1 MSYFAKPN
9 FIIYDEWFDDFKK
22 TKVDYKNK
30 EIKTF
35 SNMHEFFYAQ
45 SNYKCGASENNFQLD
60 IKVNEKKIFTNNNLE
75 KNSKKYTSVSS
86 KKFRFFEQITK
97 SKKQIKITKKF
108 IYYFSIF
115 GFLFIFGFL
124 LFISQPKKN
133 ESNITNTSFVLEK
146 EV

>member
-86 KKFRFFEQITK
+86 KK
-97 SKKQIKITKKF
+97 QIKITKKF